1 MDKNTILSNMVQI
14 ISIYQNLINKP
25 DNEKL
30 LIALNDAHKL
40 LERAMFNDIV
50 NKLINVKKEYKEAT
64 NQTPL

>member
-25 DNEKL
+25 DNENL
-30 LIALNDAHKL
+30 LVALNDAHKI
-40 LERAMFNDIV
+40 LESAMLNDIV